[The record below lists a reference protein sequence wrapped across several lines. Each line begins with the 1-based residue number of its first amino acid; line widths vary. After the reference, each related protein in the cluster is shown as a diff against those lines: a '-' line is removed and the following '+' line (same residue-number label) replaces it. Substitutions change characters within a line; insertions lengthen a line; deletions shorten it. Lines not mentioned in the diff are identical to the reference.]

1 MALLVPMMLG
11 RKKRSILAPNVK
23 ETISTPPVQGYVLS
37 KVNNRNED
45 EGK

>member
-1 MALLVPMMLG
+1 VPMMLG
-11 RKKRSILAPNVK
+11 RKKRSTLGPNVK
-23 ETISTPPVQGYVLS
+23 ETTTAPPVQGYVLS